1 MGTIKSNMSRVSS
14 VGLRTSAFE
23 LRTSAVQTART
34 FERNELGPVG
44 VRHYPGNLKE
54 LRLRLV
60 AIKNIKKIT
69 STMKM
74 IAAAKLNKAQAVL
87 FKTRPYSESSQR
99 FIQEFFPSPQEGEP
113 NPAEEASAGKHLIV
127 AVTSDRGLCGG
138 VNSSII
144 KASAAVLR
152 NHPENTQ
159 LFLVGE
165 KSKAALQREYA
176 NAIVYAVSEVGANK
190 KTSFTEVAQ
199 VAELIARQ
207 PADNVTVLYNHF
219 NSVLSFTTT
228 RKVFPSP
235 KTFVEAERKFS
246 AYEFEGSHEEIL
258 ADYWQFSVA
267 SQLYSAITESQTAEV
282 ATRMTSMDNA
292 TKNASEVLNKLTIK
306 YNRTRQAAITTELTE
321 IVSGA
326 AAIEEASS

>member
-1 MGTIKSNMSRVSS
+1 
-14 VGLRTSAFE
+14 
-23 LRTSAVQTART
+23 
-34 FERNELGPVG
+34 VG

-87 FKTRPYSESSQR
+87 FKTRPHSSVSQR
-99 FIQEFFPSPQEGEP
+99 FIQEYFPSPGEGEASY
-113 NPAEEASAGKHLIV
+113 AEETGRKHLIV
-127 AVTSDRGLCGG
+127 AITSDRGLCGG

-144 KASAAVLR
+144 KASAAVVR
-152 NHPENTQ
+152 QHTAETQ

-165 KSKAALQREYA
+165 KAKAALQREFGQS
-176 NAIVYAVSEVGANK
+176 IVYAVSEVGANK
-190 KTSFTEVAQ
+190 RTSFAEVAQ
-199 VAELIARQ
+199 LTDLVTRQLQSSGAE
-207 PADNVTVLYNHF
+207 NVTLLYNHF
-219 NSVLSFTTT
+219 NSVLSFTTM
-228 RKVFPSP
+228 RKVFPTP
-235 KTFVEAERKFS
+235 KTFVESERKFS
-246 AYEFEGSHEEIL
+246 AYEFEGSHEEVL
-258 ADYWQFSVA
+258 NDYWQYSLA
-267 SQLYSAITESQTAEV
+267 SQIFAALSESQTAEV

-326 AAIEEASS
+326 AAIEEAST

>member
-1 MGTIKSNMSRVSS
+1 MRRVA
-14 VGLRTSAFE
+14 SAGIRNTCE
-23 LRTSAVQTART
+23 LRTSVVQTART
-34 FERNELGPVG
+34 VEWNELGPMG

-74 IAAAKLNKAQAVL
+74 IAAAKLNKAQNVL

-99 FIQEFFPSPQEGEP
+99 FMDEFFPSPAEGEP
-113 NPAEEASAGKHLIV
+113 NPAEEAGKHLIV
-127 AVTSDRGLCGG
+127 AITSDRGLCGG

-144 KASAAVLR
+144 KASAHVLR
-152 NHPENTQ
+152 NHHENTQ

-176 NAIVYAVSEVGANK
+176 SSIVYAVSEVGANK
-190 KTSFTEVAQ
+190 KTSFTEVSQ

-207 PADNVTVLYNHF
+207 PFDNVTILYNRF
-219 NSVLSFTTT
+219 ESVMAFTTM
-228 RKVFPSP
+228 RKVFPAP
-235 KTFVEAERKFS
+235 KTFVEAERKFA

-258 ADYWQFSVA
+258 ADYWQFNVA
-267 SQLYSAITESQTAEV
+267 NALYTALAESQTAEV

-292 TKNASEVLNKLTIK
+292 TKNASEVLSKLTIK

-326 AAIEEASS
+326 AAIEEASA

>member
-1 MGTIKSNMSRVSS
+1 MRRVSS
-14 VGLRTSAFE
+14 VGLRNTFE
-23 LRTSAVQTART
+23 LRTSAVQTARIL
-34 FERNELGPVG
+34 ERNELGPVG

-87 FKTRPYSESSQR
+87 FKTRPYAESSQR
-99 FIQEFFPSPQEGEP
+99 FLQEFFPSPQEGEP
-113 NPAEEASAGKHLIV
+113 NPAEEAGKHLIV
-127 AVTSDRGLCGG
+127 AITSDRGLCGG

-144 KASAAVLR
+144 KASAAVMR
-152 NHPENTQ
+152 NHAENTQ
-159 LFLVGE
+159 LFLIGE
-165 KSKAALQREYA
+165 KAKAALQREYG
-176 NAIVYAVSEVGANK
+176 NSIVYAVSEVGANK
-190 KTSFTEVAQ
+190 RSSFTEVAQ

-207 PADNVTVLYNHF
+207 PADNVTVCYNHF

-228 RKVFPSP
+228 RKVFPAP
-235 KTFVEAERKFS
+235 KAFVESERRFS

-258 ADYWQFSVA
+258 ADYWQFTLA
-267 SQLYSAITESQTAEV
+267 SQLFSALAESQTAEV

-292 TKNASEVLNKLTIK
+292 TKNASEVLSKLTIK

-326 AAIEEASS
+326 AAIEEASA

>member
-190 KTSFTEVAQ
+190 KTSLTA
-199 VAELIARQ
+199 
-207 PADNVTVLYNHF
+207 
-219 NSVLSFTTT
+219 T